1 MTKKIL
7 VNYTGGYCGNFLCSL
22 LSDALNTKDAMN
34 EDRSNNSYEFMSSG
48 IHTMFVKPFGKIF
61 QIHNKTIKREDLE
74 KIKALN
80 LDQFYIYITRLYD
93 FLYEE
98 DEEYFLENIKE
109 YYEYLMGELTGD
121 YYITSIHYAFQY
133 KDLSIHDVFKD
144 FTVLH
149 LYTTNKR
156 YGRYFTLLLYY
167 KTKNAL
173 ADQILQSTTLSEGG
187 IYNDVIDPVLPVV
200 KDARSIPVD
209 IGRITFG
216 RDFNHLTEVEEKLS
230 EKLGVPVTF
239 DRERLRDY
247 ADRNEDIIKEI
258 LGEDY
263 ESQTDVV
270 QIKKS
275 LEFIEN
281 KVRVKP

>member
-22 LSDALNTKDAMN
+22 LSDALNTEDAMN
-34 EDRSNNSYEFMSSG
+34 EDKSNNSYEFMSSG
-48 IHTMFVKPFGKIF
+48 VHTKFVKPFGKIF
-61 QIHNKTIKREDLE
+61 QIHNKTIRRKDLE
-74 KIKALN
+74 TIKALN
-80 LDQFYIYITRLYD
+80 LDQFYIHVTKLYD
-93 FLYEE
+93 LLYDD
-98 DEEYFLENIKE
+98 DEEVFLDNIKE
-109 YYEYLMGELTGD
+109 YYSYLMGELTGD

-133 KDLSIHDVFKD
+133 KNLSIHDVFKD

-173 ADQILQSTTLSEGG
+173 ADQILQSTTLSSGG
-187 IYNDVIDPVLPVV
+187 IYYDVIDPVLPVV
-200 KDARSIPVD
+200 KDPRSIPVD

-216 RDFNHLTEVEEKLS
+216 RDFDHLTEVEEKLS
-230 EKLGVPVTF
+230 EKLGVQVTL
-239 DRERLRDY
+239 DRERLRNY
-247 ADRNEDIIKEI
+247 ADRNEEIIKEI
-258 LGEDY
+258 LGDDY
-263 ESQTDVV
+263 ESQSDYT

-275 LEFIEN
+275 MEFIEY
-281 KVRVKP
+281 KVRV